1 MSEKDIDLKIKIG
14 TEYDG
19 SGVDRANEDL
29 ARLEQEC
36 DRKQRAEM
44 RRNDR
49 KSLRDELRQDLLK
62 DLAEAEK
69 DLRDYKDSI
78 GYVDKSIQWIVRSV
92 CGAPSKAEAQQAA
105 IIASKEREIKRI
117 KSQLDELDRVAR
129 EEAAPKK
136 EEEAQGD
143 IEEEESESSYNRRK
157 EEAAAMAEAGA
168 THDEIRAETGIELVW
183 NELQK
188 ARSAYVKSTSVDI
201 EELKREKEHYI
212 RLRREELELKKARG
226 EISKEDY
233 DYGKRKIAMEEEL
246 YRVEIREHEAKLKLI
261 EAQYDALH
269 KRVQAGKSGKEKDAL
284 IAQEKL
290 LEAELAV
297 ELASAHAK
305 REKERQ
311 AEADASAASLRDAKK
326 KAREERETAKNRE
339 KEAKAQRQN
348 EAEQQRRKKRLK
360 SLANVD
366 LQHEYKQAKKK
377 AKKARKGGD
386 EKEIE
391 EAEAEVQLYKA
402 ETKRRRRHKKA
413 KKIRDKV
420 EKKMPVVVDPK
431 EIANIE
437 EAMGILGQ
445 VERDEKL
452 NGLGVE
458 QLVGLMKR
466 AQETRSKRDDQLV
479 SAIMQLV
486 QVEENAGAKVM
497 KELERLKRK
506 THKLQETAFN

>member
-1 MSEKDIDLKIKIG
+1 MSEQDIDLKINIG

-19 SGVDRANEDL
+19 SGVDRANVDL
-29 ARLEQEC
+29 ARLEQGY
-36 DRKQRAEM
+36 DRRQRAEK

-49 KSLRDELRQDLLK
+49 KSMRDELRQDLLK
-62 DLAEAEK
+62 VLAEAEK

-78 GYVDKSIQWIVRSV
+78 GSVDKSIQWIVRSV
-92 CGAPSKAEAQQAA
+92 SGVPSKAEAQQAA

-117 KSQLDELDRVAR
+117 NSQLDELDRVDR

-136 EEEAQGD
+136 EEGVQGD
-143 IEEEESESSYNRRK
+143 IEEEESESSYKRRK
-157 EEAAAMAEAGA
+157 EEASAMAEAGA
-168 THDEIRAETGIELVW
+168 THDEIRAETGIELLW
-183 NELQK
+183 DELQK
-188 ARSAYVKSTSVDI
+188 ARSAYVKSTSEDI
-201 EELKREKEHYI
+201 EGLKREKEHYI
-212 RLRREELELKKARG
+212 RLRRDELELKKARG

-246 YRVEIREHEAKLKLI
+246 YRVETREHEAKLKLI

-269 KRVQAGKSGKEKDAL
+269 KRVQAGKSGKEKDEKAAL

-290 LEAELAV
+290 LEAEREV

-311 AEADASAASLRDAKK
+311 AEADASAAALRDVKK
-326 KAREERETAKNRE
+326 KAREEREAAK
-339 KEAKAQRQN
+339 KN

-366 LQHEYKQAKKK
+366 LQHEYKQVKKK
-377 AKKARKGGD
+377 VKKARKGGN

-391 EAEAEVQLYKA
+391 EAEAEEQLYKA
-402 ETKRRRRHKKA
+402 ETKRRHRHKKA

-431 EIANIE
+431 EIENIE

-466 AQETRSKRDDQLV
+466 ARETRSKRDDQLV
-479 SAIMQLV
+479 AAIMQLV

-506 THKLQETAFN
+506 THKLQEAAFN

>member
-1 MSEKDIDLKIKIG
+1 MKINIG
-14 TEYDG
+14 TEYDA

-29 ARLEQEC
+29 ARF
-36 DRKQRAEM
+36 
-44 RRNDR
+44 
-49 KSLRDELRQDLLK
+49 
-62 DLAEAEK
+62 
-69 DLRDYKDSI
+69 
-78 GYVDKSIQWIVRSV
+78 
-92 CGAPSKAEAQQAA
+92 
-105 IIASKEREIKRI
+105 
-117 KSQLDELDRVAR
+117 
-129 EEAAPKK
+129 
-136 EEEAQGD
+136 
-143 IEEEESESSYNRRK
+143 ESSYKRRK
-157 EEAAAMAEAGA
+157 EEATAMAEAGA
-168 THDEIRAETGIELVW
+168 THDEIRAETGIELLW
-183 NELQK
+183 DELQK
-188 ARSAYVKSTSVDI
+188 ARSAYVKATSEDI

-246 YRVEIREHEAKLKLI
+246 HRVEIREHEAKLKLI

-269 KRVQAGKSGKEKDAL
+269 KRVQAGKSGKEKDEKAAL

-290 LEAELAV
+290 LEAELEV

-311 AEADASAASLRDAKK
+311 SEADASVAALRDAKK

-458 QLVGLMKR
+458 QLVALMKR

-479 SAIMQLV
+479 AAIMQLV